1 VTGKSSKTKRKRR
14 SPGVTPLDASRAT
27 ARSKEAAAR
36 RAAGRSKAASARRE
50 EVLDA
55 ARALIAEH
63 GVAGASLRK
72 LAHQLGISQP
82 SLYHYFPSKEAMVSA
97 IVERSAEQMLSSGSA
112 LPFPKHPQDLPRFCK
127 DAVLSLWES
136 DHHPGFVR
144 FLFAIALESPENLA
158 VIERVMRERLDPSFD
173 ALASALTNNEK
184 ERTDLANLARTI
196 VYSIGFMLLEH
207 RAILGNQQASPRI
220 LAFADWL
227 AEAAGKLVSTP
238 PSKRRRHGL

>member
-1 VTGKSSKTKRKRR
+1 VTGKPSKTKRKRR
-14 SPGVTPLDASRAT
+14 SPGGTPPDVSRT
-27 ARSKEAAAR
+27 NLRRKEAAAAR
-36 RAAGRSKAASARRE
+36 RAAGRSEAATARRD

-72 LAHQLGISQP
+72 LATELGISQP
-82 SLYHYFPSKEAMVSA
+82 SLYHYFPSKEAMVTA
-97 IVERSAEQMLSSGSA
+97 IVERSAEQMLGSGSA
-112 LPFPKHPQDLPRFCK
+112 LPFPKSPQDLPRFCK
-127 DAVLSLWES
+127 EAVLALWES
-136 DHHPGFVR
+136 DHHPRFVR

-173 ALASALTNNEK
+173 AVAGALTNNEK
-184 ERTDLANLARTI
+184 ERADLSNLARTV

-207 RAILGNQQASPRI
+207 RAILGNPEASPRI

-227 AEAAGKLVSTP
+227 SEAAGKLVATP
-238 PSKRRRHGL
+238 RSKRRRGL